1 VRLVFLGT
9 PEAAVPSLEALVRA
23 GHDVVLVISQP
34 DRRRGRG
41 TDVSPSPVK
50 IAALRLGLAVGDE
63 MSALESLDVDYAV
76 VVAYGALIPGRL
88 LERTPMLNV
97 HFSLLPR
104 WRGAAPV
111 ERAILAG
118 DPETGVGIISLEVT
132 LDTGPLHGERRT
144 DVGDKTASVL
154 MDELAHLGAELL
166 IEVLGDVDA
175 LAHPR
180 PQVGESTYAA
190 KLTPETFHLTPDMSV
205 TQAQRVVRLE
215 RAFVI
220 VQGRRLRVLVATPT
234 KLALEPGWLRNI
246 DGAVALGFA
255 DGSLEVSLV
264 QPEGSRAMSATA
276 WWAGARLENAITWD

>member
-1 VRLVFLGT
+1 MRVAFLGT

-23 GHDVVLVISQP
+23 GHNVALVISQP

-50 IAALRLGLAVGDE
+50 VAALRLGLVVADD
-63 MSALESLDVDYAV
+63 MSALETLDVDYAI

-118 DPETGVGIISLEVT
+118 DQDTGVGIISLEVT

-144 DVGDKTASVL
+144 DVGEKTSSEL
-154 MDELAHLGAELL
+154 IHELARLGAELL
-166 IEVLGDVDA
+166 IEVLGDADA
-175 LAHPR
+175 LAHPH

-190 KLTPETFHLTPDMSV
+190 KVTPETFHLTPDMSLV
-205 TQAQRVVRLE
+205 QAQRVIRLE
-215 RAFVI
+215 RAFVR
-220 VQGRRLRVLVATPT
+220 VRERRLRVLGATPT
-234 KLALEPGWLRNI
+234 NL
-246 DGAVALGFA
+246 AVALGSLRSADGVVALGLA
-255 DGSLEVSLV
+255 DGSLDVVLV
-264 QPEGSRAMSATA
+264 QPEGSRAMSGVA
-276 WWAGARLENAITWD
+276 WWAGARLDDGVTWD

>member
-1 VRLVFLGT
+1 MRLVFLGT

-23 GHDVVLVISQP
+23 GHDVVLVVSQP

-50 IAALRLGLAVGDE
+50 IAALRLGLAVTDE
-63 MSALESLDVDYAV
+63 MSALEALDVDYGI
-76 VVAYGALIPGRL
+76 VVAYGELIPGRL

-118 DPETGVGIISLEVT
+118 DQETGVGIISLEVT

-144 DVGDKTASVL
+144 DVDNKSASVL
-154 MDELAHLGAELL
+154 TKELAQLGAELL
-166 IEVLGDVDA
+166 TEVLSDVNA
-175 LAHPR
+175 LAHPH

-190 KLTPETFHLTPDMSV
+190 KLTPETFHLTPDMSL

-215 RAFVI
+215 RAFVK
-220 VQGRRLRVLVATPT
+220 VQERRLRVLGATPASLT
-234 KLALEPGWLRNI
+234 VPPGSLRNV
-246 DGAVALGFA
+246 GGVVALGLA

-264 QPEGSRAMSATA
+264 QPEGSRAMSGVA
-276 WWAGARLENAITWD
+276 WWAGARLEGALTWD